1 MPVPE
6 EYIIRGLRNHD
17 DDAYRYLFEHHYSY
31 LCAFAEMIV
40 KDPYTS
46 ETIVGDLFCHLWEM
60 GGKLDIKGV
69 GIRPYLVSAVKRRC
83 INFLEQNFVRK
94 EVCGDFD
101 LDIAAQDNPTAHLIF
116 KELDGRISAA
126 IENLPEKTR
135 RVFKLSRF
143 DGKTYLEISN
153 ELGISV
159 NTVKYHMK
167 EAFSYLSD
175 ALEEY
180 FV

>member
-1 MPVPE
+1 MVSE
-6 EYIIRGLRNHD
+6 EYIIKGLKNHD
-17 DDAYRYLFEHHYSY
+17 DDAYKYLFEHHYSY

-60 GGKLDIKGV
+60 GGKLDIRG
-69 GIRPYLVSAVKRRC
+69 GIRPYLITAVKRRC
-83 INFLEQNFVRK
+83 LNFLEQNFVRK
-94 EVCGDFD
+94 EVFGDLD
-101 LDIAAQDNPTAHLIF
+101 IDIAAQDNPTGRLILR
-116 KELDGRISAA
+116 ELDGRINAA

-135 RVFKLSRF
+135 QVFRLSRL
-143 DGKTYLEISN
+143 DGKTYVEISN

-167 EAFSYLSD
+167 AAFSFLSAAVED
-175 ALEEY
+175 
-180 FV
+180 F